1 MRGGMS
7 EQLMNSLDERGLIVE
22 ILLRSLAFCLAS
34 GKGSIWRASAGFGK
48 VARRQTVAGF
58 DEV

>member
-1 MRGGMS
+1 MS
-7 EQLMNSLDERGLIVE
+7 EQLMNSLDERKLIVE

-34 GKGSIWRASAGFGK
+34 GKGSIWRAPAGFGK
-48 VARRQTVAGF
+48 VARRQAMAGF